1 MKLNKRIASIL
12 RISACVTGIICVA
25 GVTGVVCVTGT
36 GCVATFYGTARIE
49 PGFHVNAGVG
59 VGQFIGGS
67 YEATSR
73 YIGPRADVEVG
84 YAFSHFFKTHLRAG
98 GGWGWRSEE
107 YVEGESPS
115 RPEATLLDGA
125 IGIQVSSPHHY
136 PTPALRLE
144 VGLGGVSTDLMFGIG
159 EPEWL
164 TLGTRVY
171 FFKEE
176 LAQFYLPVAPFIGIH
191 PLPHLSIFASP
202 GTFAFYEDYKPL
214 FSVGVGYKLK

>member
-1 MKLNKRIASIL
+1 MKSIRWIASIM
-12 RISACVTGIICVA
+12 IIMC
-25 GVTGVVCVTGT
+25 VTGVVCVTGT
-36 GCVATFYGTARIE
+36 GCVAPFYGTAKIE
-49 PGFHVNAGVG
+49 PGFHVDAGVG
-59 VGQFIGGS
+59 VGQFVGGS

-84 YAFSHFFKTHLRAG
+84 YAFSHFFKTHVRAG
-98 GGWGWRSEE
+98 VGRGWRSEE
-107 YVEGESPS
+107 YVEGDSPPP
-115 RPEATLLDGA
+115 RLKATLLDGA

-144 VGLGGVSTDLMFGIG
+144 VGLQGVSTDLMFGIG

-171 FFKEE
+171 FFKGE

-202 GTFAFYEDYKPL
+202 GTFAFYEDYKPF